1 MVACHGCTI
10 VYSVFKRSDILNFPG
25 IIRPVFQKV
34 RASKGEG
41 IARKGMLCK
50 VFSCGTKIYSFI
62 QNKLL
67 CRYFSSTLTAK
78 P

>member
-10 VYSVFKRSDILNFPG
+10 VYSVFKRPDILNFPG

-50 VFSCGTKIYSFI
+50 VFSKVVELKSAVLSKISFFAGI
-62 QNKLL
+62 FQVL
-67 CRYFSSTLTAK
+67 
-78 P
+78 